1 MSALAGRIAMVTGGG
16 RGIGAAVVQALAG
29 QDASVAVCDID
40 GGAAHAIADATGGRP
55 QAIAIEVDVTDRAS
69 VVAAIERIE
78 AELGPIDVLVTVA
91 ALNLNERF
99 IESDGAAWER
109 VVHVNLFGTFIPC
122 REVVPGMLERG
133 RGRVITFGS
142 DAGKVGSAGS
152 AVYGA
157 TKGGII
163 AFTKTLAR
171 EVAAR
176 GVTVNCVCPGPTN
189 TAMMAET
196 LRESPKLG
204 EALTRAIPMRRLAE
218 PEDLAATVAFL
229 AGDGA
234 AFITGQAI
242 SVSGGLTMS

>member
-1 MSALAGRIAMVTGGG
+1 MVTGGG

-29 QDASVAVCDID
+29 QGAFVAVCDID
-40 GGAAHAIADATGGRP
+40 GPAARAVADAAGGRP
-55 QAIAIEVDVTDRAS
+55 PAIAIEIDVTDRPS
-69 VVAAIERIE
+69 VVAALQRTED
-78 AELGPIDVLVTVA
+78 ELGPIDVLVTMA

-99 IESDGAAWER
+99 IESDGTAWER
-109 VVHVNLFGTFIPC
+109 VVDVNLFETFIPC

-133 RGRVITFGS
+133 HGRVITFGS

-189 TAMMAET
+189 TPMMAEM
-196 LRESPKLG
+196 LRENPKLG
-204 EALTRAIPMRRLAE
+204 EALTKAIPMRRLAE

-234 AFITGQAI
+234 AFVTGQAI
-242 SVSGGLTMS
+242 SVSGGLTMN

>member
-1 MSALAGRIAMVTGGG
+1 MVTGGG

-29 QDASVAVCDID
+29 LGASVAVCDID
-40 GGAAHAIADATGGRP
+40 GAAAEAVADAAGGQP
-55 QAIAIEVDVTDRAS
+55 QTIAIEVDVTDRAS
-69 VVAAIERIE
+69 VVAALEHIQ
-78 AELGPIDVLVTVA
+78 AQLGPVDVLVTVA

-99 IESDGAAWER
+99 LESDGAAWQR
-109 VVHVNLFGTFIPC
+109 VVEVNLFGTFIPC
-122 REVVPGMLERG
+122 RQVVPGMLARG

-142 DAGKVGSAGS
+142 DAGKVGSTGS

-171 EVAAR
+171 EVAA
-176 GVTVNCVCPGPTN
+176 GGLTVNCVCPGPTN
-189 TAMMAET
+189 TPMMVET
-196 LRESPKLG
+196 LRENPKLG
-204 EALTRAIPMRRLAE
+204 EALTKSIPMRRLAE

-234 AFITGQAI
+234 SFITGQAI
-242 SVSGGLTMS
+242 SVSGGLTMH

>member
-1 MSALAGRIAMVTGGG
+1 MVTGGG
-16 RGIGAAVVQALAG
+16 RGIGAAVVQALAREG
-29 QDASVAVCDID
+29 ASVAVCDID
-40 GGAAHAIADATGGRP
+40 GPAARAVTDSAGGRP
-55 QAIAIEVDVTDRAS
+55 GVIAIEIDVTDRAS
-69 VVAAIERIE
+69 VVAAIQQTEGG
-78 AELGPIDVLVTVA
+78 LGPIDVLVTVA

-109 VVHVNLFGTFIPC
+109 VVDVNLFGTFIPC

-171 EVAAR
+171 EVAAS

-189 TAMMAET
+189 TPMMAET
-196 LRESPKLG
+196 LRENPKLG
-204 EALTRAIPMRRLAE
+204 EALTKAIPMRRLAE

-229 AGDGA
+229 ASDGA
-234 AFITGQAI
+234 SFITGQAI
-242 SVSGGLTMS
+242 SVSGGLTMN